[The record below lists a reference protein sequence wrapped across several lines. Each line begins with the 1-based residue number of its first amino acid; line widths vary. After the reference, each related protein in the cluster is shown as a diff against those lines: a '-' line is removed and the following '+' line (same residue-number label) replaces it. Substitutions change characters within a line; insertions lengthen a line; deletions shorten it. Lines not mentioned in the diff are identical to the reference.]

1 MTDIPPVNEKY
12 TGSIG
17 EVVLGKGDYIVGG
30 AKGMPFLSFENRT
43 NRRPIVAGEV
53 FDSIVDYPELAA
65 KMFDGR
71 QKDPVE
77 WALMWKSMGVDMIC
91 VRLVS
96 TDPAKGGTS
105 PEACAELVK
114 RISDRTGLP
123 IIVSGCGILDVD
135 IPVFT
140 AVSAAVTDSRLIL
153 SKVDEDEY
161 KKLATVA
168 IANNHII
175 IGFANL
181 DVNLSKQM
189 NILLTDFGVKKE
201 NILTDPLMAPL
212 GMGLDYSYSVN
223 ERIRISGLMG
233 DKMLQQPLI
242 CDCTGAWDV
251 SDAINEE
258 DPALGDARLRA
269 TWWEAMTAMSA
280 IVSGADMVIMRG
292 PGAADMILG
301 YCDEL
306 RDVI

>member
-12 TGSIG
+12 TGTIG